1 MVYTLFGRK
10 AHWIARGF
18 MVFAIAYIVFAD
30 NWNLRVMVFLVL
42 LMGTDHPPT
51 RDDHTR
57 LGPFRI
63 CLGYASLLIPILCF
77 APRIILLRS

>member
-1 MVYTLFGRK
+1 
-10 AHWIARGF
+10 
-18 MVFAIAYIVFAD
+18 
-30 NWNLRVMVFLVL
+30 VMVFLVL

-51 RDDHTR
+51 RDDHAR
-57 LGPFRI
+57 LGPIRI